1 MTTYTATIEQTSFLP
16 VRQYEVS
23 ALDSLMRVIRVEKR
37 NALYDLTV
45 TLSKIERDDE
55 MPIKGE
61 IVDEV
66 QFSINKNNSAS
77 QAEINKLNTE
87 VAYRDRKIEQLE
99 RQVRGLKGEF
109 DEAKEQ
115 IRQLKEANE
124 KRLTCD
130 FVRTAQKKAVKE
142 FAEKLKGKLQDFG
155 DGGEKGAYIT
165 EKDIDELL
173 KGYER

>member
-1 MTTYTATIEQTSFLP
+1 MTTYTATFEETSFLP
-16 VRQYEVS
+16 VRQYDVKTF
-23 ALDSLMRVIRVEKR
+23 DSLMRVIRAEKR

-66 QFSINKNNSAS
+66 QFSISKNSPAL

-99 RQVRGLKGEF
+99 QEIKGLESQF

-115 IRQLKEANE
+115 IRQLKH
-124 KRLTCD
+124 
-130 FVRTAQKKAVKE
+130 
-142 FAEKLKGKLQDFG
+142 LQSWQQAD
-155 DGGEKGAYIT
+155 
-165 EKDIDELL
+165 
-173 KGYER
+173 

>member
-1 MTTYTATIEQTSFLP
+1 MTTYTITFEETKFLP
-16 VRQYEVS
+16 VRQYEVKTV
-23 ALDSLMRVIRVEKR
+23 DDFMRLMQEQRML
-37 NALYDLTV
+37 ALYDLTV

-66 QFSINKNNSAS
+66 QFSISKNSPAL

-99 RQVRGLKGEF
+99 QEIRGLESQF

-115 IRQLKEANE
+115 IRQLKN
-124 KRLTCD
+124 L
-130 FVRTAQKKAVKE
+130 QSWQQ
-142 FAEKLKGKLQDFG
+142 AEK
-155 DGGEKGAYIT
+155 E
-165 EKDIDELL
+165 
-173 KGYER
+173 

>member
-1 MTTYTATIEQTSFLP
+1 MTTYTATFEETSFLP
-16 VRQYEVS
+16 VRQYE
-23 ALDSLMRVIRVEKR
+23 AKTLDSLMRVIRVEKR

-66 QFSINKNNSAS
+66 QFSISKNSPAL

-99 RQVRGLKGEF
+99 QEIRGLESQF

-115 IRQLKEANE
+115 IRQLKN
-124 KRLTCD
+124 L
-130 FVRTAQKKAVKE
+130 QSWQQ
-142 FAEKLKGKLQDFG
+142 AEK
-155 DGGEKGAYIT
+155 E
-165 EKDIDELL
+165 EV
-173 KGYER
+173 

>member
-1 MTTYTATIEQTSFLP
+1 MTTYTATFEETSFLP

-23 ALDSLMRVIRVEKR
+23 TLDSLMRVIRVEKR

-66 QFSINKNNSAS
+66 QFSISKNSPAL

-99 RQVRGLKGEF
+99 QQIRELKGELY
-109 DEAKEQ
+109 AGKEQ
-115 IRQLKEANE
+115 IRQLKETNE
-124 KRLTCD
+124 HLVED
-130 FVRTAQKKAVKE
+130 VKYWQQ
-142 FAEKLKGKLQDFG
+142 AD
-155 DGGEKGAYIT
+155 
-165 EKDIDELL
+165 
-173 KGYER
+173 

>member
-23 ALDSLMRVIRVEKR
+23 TLDSLMRVIRVEKR

-66 QFSINKNNSAS
+66 QFSISKNSPAL

-99 RQVRGLKGEF
+99 QQIRELKGELY
-109 DEAKEQ
+109 AGKEQ
-115 IRQLKEANE
+115 IRQLKERCE
-124 KRLTCD
+124 K
-130 FVRTAQKKAVKE
+130 
-142 FAEKLKGKLQDFG
+142 
-155 DGGEKGAYIT
+155 
-165 EKDIDELL
+165 
-173 KGYER
+173 

>member
-1 MTTYTATIEQTSFLP
+1 MTTYTVTIEQTSFLP
-16 VRQYEVS
+16 VRQYEVKTI
-23 ALDSLMRVIRVEKR
+23 DDLMRVIRVEKR

-66 QFSINKNNSAS
+66 QFSISKNSPAL

-99 RQVRGLKGEF
+99 QQIRGLESQF

-115 IRQLKEANE
+115 IRQLKNVQSWQQA
-124 KRLTCD
+124 D
-130 FVRTAQKKAVKE
+130 
-142 FAEKLKGKLQDFG
+142 
-155 DGGEKGAYIT
+155 
-165 EKDIDELL
+165 
-173 KGYER
+173 

>member
-1 MTTYTATIEQTSFLP
+1 MTTYTVTFEETSFLP

-66 QFSINKNNSAS
+66 QFSISKNSPAL

-99 RQVRGLKGEF
+99 RQVRGLEGQF

-115 IRQLKEANE
+115 IRQLKN
-124 KRLTCD
+124 
-130 FVRTAQKKAVKE
+130 
-142 FAEKLKGKLQDFG
+142 LQSWQQAD
-155 DGGEKGAYIT
+155 
-165 EKDIDELL
+165 
-173 KGYER
+173 

>member
-1 MTTYTATIEQTSFLP
+1 MITYTVTFEETSFLP
-16 VRQYEVS
+16 VRQYDVKT
-23 ALDSLMRVIRVEKR
+23 LDSLMRVIRAEKR

-66 QFSINKNNSAS
+66 QFSISKNSPAL

-87 VAYRDRKIEQLE
+87 VAYRDRKIEQME
-99 RQVRGLKGEF
+99 RQIKGLEGQF

-115 IRQLKEANE
+115 IRQLKN
-124 KRLTCD
+124 
-130 FVRTAQKKAVKE
+130 
-142 FAEKLKGKLQDFG
+142 LQSWQQAD
-155 DGGEKGAYIT
+155 
-165 EKDIDELL
+165 
-173 KGYER
+173 

>member
-1 MTTYTATIEQTSFLP
+1 MTTYTITFEETSFLP
-16 VRQYEVS
+16 VRQYDVKT
-23 ALDSLMRVIRVEKR
+23 LDSLMRVIRAEKR

-66 QFSINKNNSAS
+66 QFSISKNSPAL

-99 RQVRGLKGEF
+99 RQIKGLEGQV

-115 IRQLKEANE
+115 IRQLKN
-124 KRLTCD
+124 
-130 FVRTAQKKAVKE
+130 
-142 FAEKLKGKLQDFG
+142 LQSWQQAD
-155 DGGEKGAYIT
+155 
-165 EKDIDELL
+165 
-173 KGYER
+173 

>member
-1 MTTYTATIEQTSFLP
+1 MTTYTATFEETSFLP
-16 VRQYEVS
+16 VRQYDVKT
-23 ALDSLMRVIRVEKR
+23 LDSLMSVIRAEKR

-66 QFSINKNNSAS
+66 QFSISKNSPAL

-99 RQVRGLKGEF
+99 QQIRGLEGQF

-115 IRQLKEANE
+115 IRQLKN
-124 KRLTCD
+124 L
-130 FVRTAQKKAVKE
+130 QSWQQ
-142 FAEKLKGKLQDFG
+142 AEK
-155 DGGEKGAYIT
+155 GGQY
-165 EKDIDELL
+165 D
-173 KGYER
+173 

>member
-1 MTTYTATIEQTSFLP
+1 MTTYTITFEETSFLP
-16 VRQYEVS
+16 VRQYDVKT
-23 ALDSLMRVIRVEKR
+23 LDSLMRVIRVEKR

-66 QFSINKNNSAS
+66 QFSISKNSPAL

-87 VAYRDRKIEQLE
+87 VAYRDNKIEQLE
-99 RQVRGLKGEF
+99 RQVRGLEGQF

-115 IRQLKEANE
+115 IRQLKN
-124 KRLTCD
+124 L
-130 FVRTAQKKAVKE
+130 QSWQQ
-142 FAEKLKGKLQDFG
+142 AEK
-155 DGGEKGAYIT
+155 E
-165 EKDIDELL
+165 EV
-173 KGYER
+173 

>member
-1 MTTYTATIEQTSFLP
+1 MTTYTATFEETKFLP
-16 VRQYEVS
+16 VRQYEVKTI
-23 ALDSLMRVIRVEKR
+23 DDLMRLIQEQRML
-37 NALYDLTV
+37 ALYDLTV

-66 QFSINKNNSAS
+66 QFSISKNNSAS

-99 RQVRGLKGEF
+99 QEIRGLESQF

-115 IRQLKEANE
+115 IRQLKN
-124 KRLTCD
+124 
-130 FVRTAQKKAVKE
+130 
-142 FAEKLKGKLQDFG
+142 LQSWQQVD
-155 DGGEKGAYIT
+155 
-165 EKDIDELL
+165 
-173 KGYER
+173 

>member
-1 MTTYTATIEQTSFLP
+1 MTTYTATFEETSFLP
-16 VRQYEVS
+16 VRQYE
-23 ALDSLMRVIRVEKR
+23 AKTLDSLMRVIRVEKR

-66 QFSINKNNSAS
+66 QFSISKNSPAL

-99 RQVRGLKGEF
+99 RQVRGLESQF

-115 IRQLKEANE
+115 IRQLKN
-124 KRLTCD
+124 L
-130 FVRTAQKKAVKE
+130 QSWQQ
-142 FAEKLKGKLQDFG
+142 AEK
-155 DGGEKGAYIT
+155 E
-165 EKDIDELL
+165 EV
-173 KGYER
+173 